1 MRKFLWC
8 VSFLGFFSVKPFY
21 IVRQKS
27 PQPKRDMVH
36 TASDAVVW
44 CVCVYIF
51 ELSICAEEICV
62 FALDEC
68 HYSKRWGTNRIASML
83 LATPLAHFRSLAR
96 SIYRFL
102 CLIVAQI
109 GWKSSCPVAM
119 PQAITIYVYMYET
132 EESSRFLSISF
143 GFWFSLYAKCLHK
156 HSIVRFVS

>member
-1 MRKFLWC
+1 MRKILWC

-36 TASDAVVW
+36 TAMMWCGAVCMCIYSSCRYVRRKYVCLLLMNVITQSD
-44 CVCVYIF
+44 
-51 ELSICAEEICV
+51 EERTESLRCCWPLRSRT
-62 FALDEC
+62 FA
-68 HYSKRWGTNRIASML
+68 
-83 LATPLAHFRSLAR
+83 RSLAR

-119 PQAITIYVYMYET
+119 PQAITKYVYIYV
-132 EESSRFLSISF
+132 
-143 GFWFSLYAKCLHK
+143 
-156 HSIVRFVS
+156 